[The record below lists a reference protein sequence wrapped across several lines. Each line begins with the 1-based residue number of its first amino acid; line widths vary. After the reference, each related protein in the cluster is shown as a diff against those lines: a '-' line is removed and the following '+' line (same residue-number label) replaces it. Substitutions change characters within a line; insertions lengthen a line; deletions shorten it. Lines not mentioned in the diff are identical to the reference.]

1 MRVRRKVITE
11 AEIESVLVE
20 VNVCL
25 DQPTQPVSGGVWH
38 VGVYFLDKAYGA
50 YRICK
55 VMDDSGSRMAVSQY
69 DTKRWT
75 LNSAVGLRNR
85 TAAKVSA

>member
-1 MRVRRKVITE
+1 MRGRRKVVTE

-55 VMDDSGSRMAVSQY
+55 VMDDSGSRMGVSQY

-75 LNSAVGLRNR
+75 LSSAVGLRNR

>member
-55 VMDDSGSRMAVSQY
+55 IMDDSGSRMPLSHY
-69 DTKRWT
+69 DTKRDT
-75 LNSAVGLRNR
+75 LSRAVSLRTR
-85 TAAKVSA
+85 TFNEVSA